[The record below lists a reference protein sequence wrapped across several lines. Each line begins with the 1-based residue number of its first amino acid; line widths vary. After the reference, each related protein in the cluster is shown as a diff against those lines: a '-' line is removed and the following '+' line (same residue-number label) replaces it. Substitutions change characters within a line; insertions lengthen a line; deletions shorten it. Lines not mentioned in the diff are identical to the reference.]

1 MKSISLCA
9 LPIILTLAAV
19 PPAAFAQSRVCYAVQ
34 SGDTAS
40 RLAQRITGDARNKY
54 QPWFQIVD
62 ASMRSV
68 PQSQYD
74 RIRPGWRACI
84 LKEPVEGRTAPAD
97 DAVAEELTTPVEAAT
112 PVKAATPVEAA
123 AGLPPAAIV
132 PRAIR
137 DVDLSMVWL
146 GAVVVVPLLGWR
158 ILDGYY
164 SRRKAALIVMRHFAH
179 RFLREFERPLVQ
191 PHAAEHAVKSQ
202 LRLSLHRA
210 RFDILLA
217 PAEGRR
223 YPNLSDHRKNVEYD
237 VARVLHVL
245 GDKSFVC
252 GQLSVQAE
260 WVVVPF
266 LFRVGP
272 KQPGVVCTSSF

>member
-9 LPIILTLAAV
+9 LPIILTLAAG
-19 PPAAFAQSRVCYAVQ
+19 PPAAFAQSRVCHAVQ
-34 SGDTAS
+34 RGDTAS

-68 PQSQYD
+68 PKSQYD

-84 LKEPVEGRTAPAD
+84 LEEPVESRSTPAD
-97 DAVAEELTTPVEAAT
+97 DVVAEKVTTPVEAVAS
-112 PVKAATPVEAA
+112 
-123 AGLPPAAIV
+123 PPAAIA

-137 DVDLSMVWL
+137 DVDLSVVWL
-146 GAVVVVPLLGWR
+146 GAAVVVPLLGWR

-179 RFLREFERPLVQ
+179 RFLREFERPLIQ
-191 PHAAEHAVKSQ
+191 PHAAEHAVKSR
-202 LRLSLHRA
+202 LRLSPRRA

-217 PAEGRR
+217 PGKGRR

-245 GDKSFVC
+245 GDESFVC
-252 GQLSVQAE
+252 GPLSVQAE
-260 WVVVPF
+260 WVVVSF
-266 LFRVGP
+266 KFRVGP

>member
-9 LPIILTLAAV
+9 LPIVLTLAGG
-19 PPAAFAQSRVCYAVQ
+19 PPAASAQSRVCYAVQ
-34 SGDTAS
+34 PGDTAS

-62 ASMRSV
+62 ASMRTV

-74 RIRPGWRACI
+74 RIRPGWRACVR
-84 LKEPVEGRTAPAD
+84 KEPVESRLAPAD
-97 DAVAEELTTPVEAAT
+97 DVVVEEVTTPVQEVTTPVEAA
-112 PVKAATPVEAA
+112 AS
-123 AGLPPAAIV
+123 PPLAAIA
-132 PRAIR
+132 PRAIP
-137 DVDLSMVWL
+137 DVDLSVVWL
-146 GAVVVVPLLGWR
+146 GAAVVVPLLGWR

-179 RFLREFERPLVQ
+179 RFLREFERPLIQ
-191 PHAAEHAVKSQ
+191 PHAAEHAVESR
-202 LRLSLHRA
+202 LRLRPRRA

-217 PAEGRR
+217 PGKGRR

-245 GDKSFVC
+245 GDESFVC
-252 GQLSVQAE
+252 GPLSVHAG

-266 LFRVGP
+266 QLRVGP
-272 KQPGVVCTSSF
+272 KRSGVVCISSF

>member
-1 MKSISLCA
+1 MKIIAPCA
-9 LPIILTLAAV
+9 LPIVLTLAAGSS
-19 PPAAFAQSRVCYAVQ
+19 AAFAQPRVCYAVQ
-34 SGDTAS
+34 PGDTAS
-40 RLAQRITGDARNKY
+40 RLAQRITGDAGNKY

-84 LKEPVEGRTAPAD
+84 LEEPVESRSAPAVD
-97 DAVAEELTTPVEAAT
+97 IVAEEVTA
-112 PVKAATPVEAA
+112 PVEAA
-123 AGLPPAAIV
+123 ANAPPAAIA

-146 GAVVVVPLLGWR
+146 GAAVVVPLVGWR
-158 ILDGYY
+158 IVDGYY
-164 SRRKAALIVMRHFAH
+164 SRRKATLIVMRHFAH

-191 PHAAEHAVKSQ
+191 PHAAEHAVQSR

-217 PAEGRR
+217 PAPGRR

-237 VARVLHVL
+237 VARVLQVL
-245 GDKSFVC
+245 GDESFAC
-252 GQLSVQAE
+252 GPLSAQAE

-266 LFRVGP
+266 QFRVGP

>member
-9 LPIILTLAAV
+9 LPFVLTLAAG
-19 PPAAFAQSRVCYAVQ
+19 PPAAFAQPRVCYAVQ
-34 SGDTAS
+34 RGDTAS

-84 LKEPVEGRTAPAD
+84 LEERVESRSAPAD
-97 DAVAEELTTPVEAAT
+97 DIVAEKATTPVEAAAS
-112 PVKAATPVEAA
+112 P
-123 AGLPPAAIV
+123 PPAVVA

-137 DVDLSMVWL
+137 DVDLSVVWL
-146 GAVVVVPLLGWR
+146 GAAVVVPLLGWR

-164 SRRKAALIVMRHFAH
+164 SRRKAELIVMRHFAH
-179 RFLREFERPLVQ
+179 RFLREFERPLIQ
-191 PHAAEHAVKSQ
+191 PHAAEHAVKSR
-202 LRLSLHRA
+202 LRLSPRRA

-217 PAEGRR
+217 PGEGRR

-245 GDKSFVC
+245 GDESFVC
-252 GQLSVQAE
+252 GPLSVRAE

-266 LFRVGP
+266 QFRVGP